1 MATQLPKGLVR
12 TSTSP
17 TTAESG
23 RMYSSGLVVVDQYV
37 EKGTNSFGTATSWA
51 AEVKSKGQTC
61 RWRLPHHPLTAK
73 GSSQSGL
80 LMYIIITHEKE
91 EQWGEPSLTKIME
104 INVLDVD
111 VVHSADFGSKQKP
124 LD

>member
-1 MATQLPKGLVR
+1 
-12 TSTSP
+12 
-17 TTAESG
+17 
-23 RMYSSGLVVVDQYV
+23 
-37 EKGTNSFGTATSWA
+37 
-51 AEVKSKGQTC
+51 
-61 RWRLPHHPLTAK
+61 
-73 GSSQSGL
+73 
-80 LMYIIITHEKE
+80 MYIIITHEKE